1 MEHYDLIIAG
11 AGPAGICAAIQSGRL
26 GAKTLLVEKNGIPGG
41 AITAAGIAEPGL
53 FDAFGE
59 QLIGGIGW
67 ELVASTLETEEREL
81 PDFSRPMVEALW
93 KYQVKINPFLFACIA
108 EKALLEANVRIA
120 YHTMIAG
127 AEQNNNSWDVS
138 LCGKDGLYTVSGD
151 MLIDCTGDANLT
163 AIAGFE
169 VVKDE
174 VCQPGSANVVLSG
187 IDHSKLDKETLAKAF
202 IEAEKNGEIHYK
214 DLGWFRTS
222 AEQGNFLFL
231 DRGGVNGNHI
241 GFINACDSEN
251 KSAMECATHASIL
264 RAYRFLKKIKG
275 MENLTISAFAPEC
288 GVRESRRIA
297 GEYTMTKDDYL
308 SGRSFDDALC
318 YSFYYVDI
326 HDMEKGLILEQISP
340 GIRPQVSRQIMI
352 PKGAVNFM
360 AAGRI
365 VSSDRPANSCLRI
378 QASCMATGQVA
389 AANAVC
395 ALQEKTAVGTV
406 PVTMVKNILKQH
418 GAIVPEN

>member
-67 ELVASTLETEEREL
+67 ELVASTLETEGREL

-187 IDHSKLDKETLAKAF
+187 IDHSKLDKEALAKAF
-202 IEAEKNGEIHYK
+202 IEAEKKWRDPLQRSRLVPY
-214 DLGWFRTS
+214 FCRT
-222 AEQGNFLFL
+222 GKL
-231 DRGGVNGNHI
+231 
-241 GFINACDSEN
+241 
-251 KSAMECATHASIL
+251 
-264 RAYRFLKKIKG
+264 
-275 MENLTISAFAPEC
+275 P
-288 GVRESRRIA
+288 
-297 GEYTMTKDDYL
+297 L
-308 SGRSFDDALC
+308 S
-318 YSFYYVDI
+318 
-326 HDMEKGLILEQISP
+326 
-340 GIRPQVSRQIMI
+340 
-352 PKGAVNFM
+352 
-360 AAGRI
+360 
-365 VSSDRPANSCLRI
+365 
-378 QASCMATGQVA
+378 
-389 AANAVC
+389 
-395 ALQEKTAVGTV
+395 
-406 PVTMVKNILKQH
+406 
-418 GAIVPEN
+418 